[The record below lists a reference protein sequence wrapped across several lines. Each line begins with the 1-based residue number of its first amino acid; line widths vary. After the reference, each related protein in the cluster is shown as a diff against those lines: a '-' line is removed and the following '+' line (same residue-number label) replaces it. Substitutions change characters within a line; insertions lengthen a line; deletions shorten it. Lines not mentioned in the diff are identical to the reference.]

1 MPLRRRQDVAP
12 ARFELRTS
20 APAFV
25 VDEDLRIVSW
35 NEGATRLL
43 RFRSSE
49 VVGKS
54 CAEILG
60 CPSRDGQVLCL
71 HGRCG
76 GDASAAQEGALP
88 VYERSIRRKDGKA
101 ISASITVVQVLSRDR
116 PTLLLHVL
124 CDVTRVAQLEAALN
138 DIEAV
143 MARAARRREG
153 AAGDGEGDA
162 GAAGGGLLTRREVDI
177 LRHLRTGA
185 DTAEIA
191 ASLGLSPATVRN
203 HVQSVLRKLHAHS
216 RLEAVSLATK
226 NGLL

>member
-1 MPLRRRQDVAP
+1 MPLRRRQVVAP

-54 CAEILG
+54 CAEIVG
-60 CPSRDGQVLCL
+60 CPSRGGQVLCL
-71 HGRCG
+71 HGSCG
-76 GDASAAQEGALP
+76 GDASAAQEGGLP
-88 VYERSIRRKDGKA
+88 VYERSIRRKDGKV
-101 ISASITVVQVLSRDR
+101 ISASITVVQVLSRER
-116 PTLLLHVL
+116 PPLLLHVL
-124 CDVTRVAQLEAALN
+124 RDVTRVAQLEAALS

-143 MARAARRREG
+143 MARAARRRQG

-191 ASLGLSPATVRN
+191 ASLVLSAATVRN